1 MPSRCRLPQAKN
13 ACVRSA
19 HPLRLLGA
27 RTAILPGRTEYLA
40 AGLRQKRP
48 LSRCR
53 RRPLPRA
60 MRQHR
65 GSCPATA
72 AHRNGCPPAA
82 RGRLGQGA
90 PNRNLRNGYVKR
102 SAAFLPLCRR
112 RTANARR
119 LLVFRPETA
128 CRVQR
133 KIQGAQERHR
143 RFLLKTTG
151 RLKGWFQFSYNRQQL
166 Y

>member
-1 MPSRCRLPQAKN
+1 MKTDSTARSTALKVAVTSTPESN
-13 ACVRSA
+13 AACAECSSSALRS
-19 HPLRLLGA
+19 
-27 RTAILPGRTEYLA
+27 E
-40 AGLRQKRP
+40 
-48 LSRCR
+48 
-53 RRPLPRA
+53 
-60 MRQHR
+60 

-133 KIQGAQERHR
+133 KIQDAQERHR
-143 RFLLKTTG
+143 RFLLKTAG
-151 RLKGWFQFSYNRQQL
+151 RLKGWFQSSYNRRQL